1 MTIAALIINVFPLFK
16 VTNFCQVDFAIG
28 CWIYSILCEC
38 GIIASNFVFNIRF
51 MQRISP
57 LNLLDSLLNLIY
69 QVFKFSTQLWKSL
82 LVHENGNTFLQTL
95 ILILFLF
102 CLYFVFAGW
111 CQFVAADCDR
121 HCVLEVGEGATS
133 CRQWRNL
140 TSNQSPL
147 QHPQEYILYH
157 LSNTPQNIYKIYL
170 LSTLQHPPHPK
181 PWPNHFSPH
190 SWGLNSI

>member
-69 QVFKFSTQLWKSL
+69 QVFKFSTQLWKCL
-82 LVHENGNTFLQTL
+82 LLWEWHATHFCKYWFSFC
-95 ILILFLF
+95 FLF
-102 CLYFVFAGW
+102 CLYFIFAGW

-121 HCVLEVGEGATS
+121 HCVLEVGEGGDQLPAVKEFNLQSITS
-133 CRQWRNL
+133 PTPPRIYL
-140 TSNQSPL
+140 ISPL
-147 QHPQEYILYH
+147 QHPPEYI
-157 LSNTPQNIYKIYL
+157 
-170 LSTLQHPPHPK
+170 
-181 PWPNHFSPH
+181 
-190 SWGLNSI
+190 

>member
-69 QVFKFSTQLWKSL
+69 QVFKFLTQLWKSL
-82 LVHENGNTFLQTL
+82 LVGEWQHISAN
-95 ILILFLF
+95 IDSH
-102 CLYFVFAGW
+102 FVFCFVCILYLPAGVNLSRLIVTDIACSRW
-111 CQFVAADCDR
+111 AR
-121 HCVLEVGEGATS
+121 GATS

-147 QHPQEYILYH
+147 QHPPKIISYITSPTPTQYILYQ
-157 LSNTPQNIYKIYL
+157 LSIT
-170 LSTLQHPPHPK
+170 PK

-190 SWGLNSI
+190 SGGLNSI

>member
-82 LVHENGNTFLQTL
+82 LVWEWQHISAN
-95 ILILFLF
+95 ISSHLFLC
-102 CLYFVFAGW
+102 CLYFEFFAGW

-121 HCVLEVGEGATS
+121 HCVLEVGEGGDQLPAVKEFNLQSITS
-133 CRQWRNL
+133 PTPPRIYL
-140 TSNQSPL
+140 ISTLKHPL
-147 QHPQEYILYH
+147 EYILYQ
-157 LSNTPQNIYKIYL
+157 LSRN
-170 LSTLQHPPHPK
+170 PHNPK
-181 PWPNHFSPH
+181 PWPNHFSLH
-190 SWGLNSI
+190 SGGLSSI

>member
-121 HCVLEVGEGATS
+121 HCVLEVGEGGDQLPVVKEFNLQSITS
-133 CRQWRNL
+133 P
-140 TSNQSPL
+140 TP
-147 QHPQEYILYH
+147 
-157 LSNTPQNIYKIYL
+157 PQNISYI
-170 LSTLQHPPHPK
+170 TFPTPP
-181 PWPNHFSPH
+181 
-190 SWGLNSI
+190 

>member
-57 LNLLDSLLNLIY
+57 LNLLDSLLNLIF
-69 QVFKFSTQLWKSL
+69 QVFDTALKILARVKIASHFSKHWFSFV
-82 LVHENGNTFLQTL
+82 LVCFVCTF
-95 ILILFLF
+95 
-102 CLYFVFAGW
+102 FAGW

-121 HCVLEVGEGATS
+121 HCVLEVGEGGDQLPAVKEFNLQSITS
-133 CRQWRNL
+133 
-140 TSNQSPL
+140 P
-147 QHPQEYILYH
+147 
-157 LSNTPQNIYKIYL
+157 TPPRIYL
-170 LSTLQHPPHPK
+170 ISTLQKPPQPQTVTQ
-181 PWPNHFSPH
+181 SLL
-190 SWGLNSI
+190 SALRRIE